1 MARPGPPAVV
11 WSAVVWFAGVCIAVA
26 CLAATA
32 AALDRLLPPDLS
44 RFHDRSRAVL
54 AEDGRALR
62 VFTSSDDKWRLL
74 ARPDDVDPK
83 LIRFLIAYED
93 KRFDSHVGV
102 DPLALARAAWQ
113 WLAAG
118 RIVSGGSTLTMQVA
132 RLLEPRPR
140 TLPAKAIEIARAIQL
155 ERRFTKAEILGMYL
169 TLAPYGGNLEGVRA
183 AATAW
188 FGKEPRRLT
197 DAEAALLVALPQSPT
212 RLRPDLRPEAARGA
226 RNKVLTRLAVAGVLS
241 SARVA
246 EARTAPV
253 PQERRAFAFEAP
265 HLARRLLAASEAE
278 AVRST
283 IDADMQAAAARVV
296 DVAMGTLERPL
307 NAAAIVVENAER
319 KVRAWIG
326 SGDFADPRRA
336 GQVDFAR
343 GLRSPGSALK
353 PFVYGLA
360 FDAGLVAPETLLPD
374 RSRRFGA
381 WSPRNFSGDFV
392 GDVTAAEALQR
403 SLNVPAVI
411 LLEAYG
417 PNRFVARFREAG
429 VPLTFPDAHEG
440 PGLAVGLGGA
450 GVTLEELV
458 TLFAGLADGGRVV
471 PLVDRADD
479 SSGDTVPAGFPLM
492 GRNAADQVARI
503 LTGVPRPLGAP
514 AGPETALAYKTG
526 TSWGYRDAWAIGFDG
541 RFTIGVWVGR
551 PDGSPML
558 GRTGHSTAAPI
569 LFQIATALPPDGR
582 ALRLDDPGE
591 EAPLVRDLRPA
602 RIAGGGQGGAAVPF
616 ALTFPADGSVVEI
629 ARAEALLPIEVT
641 GGRRPFTWL
650 VNDEPVAS
658 GGMRR
663 RHAWQPDSPGFYS
676 LAVVDAEGRHVRAR
690 VELR

>member
-1 MARPGPPAVV
+1 MARHGHPAVV
-11 WSAVVWFAGVCIAVA
+11 WVAGVCLVVA
-26 CLAATA
+26 FLAATA
-32 AALDRLLPPDLS
+32 AGLDRLLPPDLS

-74 ARPDDVDPK
+74 ARPEDVDPK

-140 TLPAKAIEIARAIQL
+140 TLAAKAIELARAIQL
-155 ERRFTKAEILGMYL
+155 ERRFSKAEILGMYL

-212 RLRPDLRPEAARGA
+212 RLRPDLRPEAARAA
-226 RNKVLTRLAVAGVLS
+226 RNKVLTRLAAAGVLPP
-241 SARVA
+241 ARVA
-246 EARTAPV
+246 EAGAAPV
-253 PQERRAFAFEAP
+253 PQERRTFAFEAP

-283 IDADMQAAAARVV
+283 IDADIQAAAARVV
-296 DVAMGTLERPL
+296 GAAMGTLERPL
-307 NAAAIVVENAER
+307 NVATIVVENAGR

-326 SGDFADPRRA
+326 SGDFGDPRRA

-360 FDAGLVAPETLLPD
+360 FDAGLAAPGTLLPD

-417 PNRFVARFREAG
+417 PNRFVGRFRQAG
-429 VPLTFPDAHEG
+429 VPLTFPAAHEG

-458 TLFAGLADGGRVV
+458 TLYAALADGGRVL
-471 PLVDRADD
+471 PLVYRD
-479 SSGDTVPAGFPLM
+479 GDTAPAGFPLM
-492 GRNAADQVARI
+492 GGQAAAQVARI

-514 AGPETALAYKTG
+514 AGPETPLAYKTG

-569 LFQIATALPPDGR
+569 LFQIAAALPPRGR
-582 ALRLDDPGE
+582 ALRFDDTGE
-591 EAPLVRDLRPA
+591 EAPLVRDMRPA
-602 RIAGGGQGGAAVPF
+602 RIATGREGRAAVPF
-616 ALTFPADGSVVEI
+616 ALKFPADGSVVEI
-629 ARAEALLPIEVT
+629 DAAEALLPIEVI
-641 GGRRPFTWL
+641 GGQRPFTWL
-650 VNDEPVAS
+650 VNDKPVAS

-676 LAVVDAEGRHVRAR
+676 LAVIDAEGRHVRAR